1 MRGRAYCLFT
11 LIGLILANPAVRAE
25 SSLNTLTPKETESRW
40 QLLWDGQSTNG
51 WRAIYLDKFPE
62 SGWIIEDGLLICL
75 GEELPDEQR
84 GGAIV
89 TERKYGSFELAWE
102 FKIRTGANSGIK
114 YFIDESLKR
123 SMKHGLGL
131 EFAILDDTNFPYDD
145 PDAKRTCGSLYDLV
159 KAAPGATRPVGAWNQ
174 GRILVRANQIEHW
187 LNGKLVVQVEKGS
200 PHYYDLVSK
209 SKYKNIKGWGEV
221 VRGHILIQDEGPK
234 TLFRN
239 IKIRPLDG

>member
-1 MRGRAYCLFT
+1 MQGRAYCFFT
-11 LIGLILANPAVRAE
+11 LIGLILGNSGVQAE
-25 SSLNTLTPKETESRW
+25 SSRNTLTPKEAESGW
-40 QLLWDGQSTNG
+40 EMLWDGKSSNG
-51 WRAIYLDKFPE
+51 WRAIDQASFPG
-62 SGWIIEDGLLICL
+62 SGWVIEDGLLICL

-89 TERKYGSFELAWE
+89 TARKYGSFELAWE
-102 FKIRTGANSGIK
+102 FKIQAGANSGIK
-114 YFIDESLKR
+114 YFVDEGLKA
-123 SMKHGLGL
+123 SKGHGLGL
-131 EFAILDDTNFPYDD
+131 EFAILDDTNFPYEDRA
-145 PDAKRTCGSLYDLV
+145 AKRTCGSLYDLV

-187 LNGKLVVQVEKGS
+187 LNGKRVVQVEKGS